1 MKKLLCFINIITFVG
16 GSFGP
21 HQEKW
26 PNNAQCTLSLIRDG
40 VTLSDRKKESIKSH
54 LVSLSLSLSLSD
66 TKKSHYLLFQK

>member
-1 MKKLLCFINIITFVG
+1 MKKLLCFIYIITFVG

-40 VTLSDRKKESIKSH
+40 VTLSDREKKVNKESPGI
-54 LVSLSLSLSLSD
+54 SLSLSLSL
-66 TKKSHYLLFQK
+66 

>member
-1 MKKLLCFINIITFVG
+1 MKKLLCFIYIITFVG

-40 VTLSDRKKESIKSH
+40 FTLSDRKKRVNKESPGI
-54 LVSLSLSLSLSD
+54 SLSL
-66 TKKSHYLLFQK
+66 